1 MLSFGQWVS
10 LLIYLLFIFWDVKT
24 VHLLFLFLK
33 DQYVKKLFWE
43 QTSEVIMDIISI
55 LQTEWVSQTLSC

>member
-33 DQYVKKLFWE
+33 DQYVKNLFWE

>member
-10 LLIYLLFIFWDVKT
+10 LLIYLLFIFWDIKT

-33 DQYVKKLFWE
+33 DQYVKNLFWE